1 MAKSKR
7 REIIKERH
15 KQEIIEAA
23 LYLFGR
29 KGYKDT
35 TIEEIAEHAQFS
47 KGAIYSYFESKKE
60 LFYEILKA
68 LFDKVQAFA
77 EEAKNLKGDARDKL
91 KVYALNVANYFLLES
106 RHSFNVMM
114 QATMQMNAEDI
125 ERTKNYVMRRLRQI
139 NQILCDIVADDIKSG
154 KLKNFSPNLIA
165 MTFNGILKDFI
176 HGCLVWEDFANF
188 KPEEIADMMLE
199 IIFDGIS
206 KKQMKLEK

>member
-23 LYLFGR
+23 LYLFGK
-29 KGYKDT
+29 KGYKNT

-47 KGAIYSYFESKKE
+47 KGAIYSYFESKQE
-60 LFYEILKA
+60 LFNEILKE

-77 EEAKNLKGDARDKL
+77 EEAKNLKEDAREKL
-91 KVYALNVANYFLLES
+91 RVYALNVSRYFLLES

-114 QATMQMNAEDI
+114 QAIMQMNAEDR
-125 ERTKNYVMRRLRQI
+125 ERTKNYVIRRIKQI
-139 NQILCDIVADDIKSG
+139 NQILSDIFAEDLKSG
-154 KLKNFSPNLIA
+154 KLKNLNPNLIV
-165 MTFNGILKDFI
+165 MIFNGILRDLI
-176 HGCLVWEDFANF
+176 YGCLLEDFANLT
-188 KPEEIADMMLE
+188 PERIVDITLE

-206 KKQMKLEK
+206 KNK

>member
-15 KQEIIEAA
+15 KQEIIESA
-23 LYLFGR
+23 LYLFGK

-47 KGAIYSYFESKKE
+47 KGAIYSYFESKKK
-60 LFYEILKA
+60 LFDEILKE

-77 EEAKNLKGDARDKL
+77 EEAKNLKGNAREKL

-106 RHSFNVMM
+106 KHSFNVMM
-114 QATMQMNAEDI
+114 QATMQMNAEDR
-125 ERTKNYVMRRLRQI
+125 EKTKNYVMRRIKQI
-139 NQILCDIVADDIKSG
+139 NQILIDIVAVDIKNGS
-154 KLKNFSPNLIA
+154 LKNLNPNIIVT
-165 MTFNGILKDFI
+165 TFNGILRDLI
-176 HGCLVWEDFANF
+176 YGCLLEDFANLT
-188 KPEEIADMMLE
+188 PEEIVDITLE

-206 KKQMKLEK
+206 KNK